1 MKKIWLSLLL
11 FGTSS
16 FAQAAPVDLTSWTP
30 LTLNFPGAQPAG
42 TWTLGGGNTFV
53 TQTTNA
59 DPSMYLNN
67 LNQTDYTI
75 EGSWEV
81 LSGAGDDDFMGFVF
95 GYQNSSSFYLFD
107 WKKTAQPFYSAAN
120 VEGMTIKL
128 YDGSGTD
135 GLVDLSLREFWENT
149 TDFDDMSILAT
160 NHSGTAGWGHGIS
173 YDFKLVFN
181 VVAGE
186 FTIVVK
192 QGATELWNV
201 TVVDSTFTAGQF
213 GFYNFSQQNV
223 KYAGFTQEGGVIVD
237 TPEPGM
243 LGLLG
248 FGLLGLYSLRRRQN
262 D

>member
-1 MKKIWLSLLL
+1 
-11 FGTSS
+11 
-16 FAQAAPVDLTSWTP
+16 
-30 LTLNFPGAQPAG
+30 
-42 TWTLGGGNTFV
+42 
-53 TQTTNA
+53 
-59 DPSMYLNN
+59 MYLNN

-95 GYQNSSSFYLFD
+95 GYQNSSNFYLFD
-107 WKKTAQPFYSAAN
+107 WKQTAQPFYGAAN

-128 YDGSGTD
+128 YDDSGTD

-160 NHSGTAGWGHGIS
+160 NHSVTAGWVHGIS

-186 FTIVVK
+186 FTIVVM

-201 TVVDSTFTAGQF
+201 TIMESTFTAGQF

-223 KYAGFTQEGGVIVD
+223 KYSGFEQEGGVIVD
-237 TPEPGM
+237 APEPGM

-262 D
+262 DRINNISV